1 MVGILSEIVEI
12 LTENKIS
19 MRVVSTFH
27 TDYIL
32 IKKENY
38 KKALELL
45 DAEGYKIV

>member
-38 KKALELL
+38 EKALELL
-45 DAEGYKIV
+45 DAEGYKVV